1 MTTNESVTST
11 DVGAEWVR
19 YREFVEQVW
28 LFASRDR
35 RALEI
40 RRKPADEGAVLVV
53 RTLDQEPRQYEFA
66 DFASLIRFQRDM
78 EQFLM
83 KTGWALERVSPDR
96 RSGNDRRGFPRTFND
111 RRRWWTDGRVPK
123 PSRRRR

>member
-1 MTTNESVTST
+1 VIST

-53 RTLDQEPRQYEFA
+53 KTLDQEPRQYEFA
-66 DFASLIRFQRDM
+66 DFASLTRFQRDM
-78 EQFLM
+78 EQFLT
-83 KTGWALERVSPDR
+83 KTGWALERFSPDR
-96 RSGNDRRGFPRTFND
+96 RSGSDRRGFPRSAND